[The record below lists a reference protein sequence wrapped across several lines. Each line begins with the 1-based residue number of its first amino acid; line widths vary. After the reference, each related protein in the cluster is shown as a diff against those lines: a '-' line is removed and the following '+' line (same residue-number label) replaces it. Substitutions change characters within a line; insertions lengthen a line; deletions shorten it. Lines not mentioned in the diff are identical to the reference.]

1 MRRFT
6 KYMTAVFCVGVLL
19 GGIGCGIA
27 FVEYSSLEYTG
38 RTIIGEEYVKEAS
51 FDYAVEP
58 VEGKK
63 LIVSSWHGIDN
74 VVFDDS
80 IPENTVRWVVTYNEK
95 IVEPS
100 LYYEKLTDDEYIGS
114 ACIRYYYMNGEFD
127 LFMQNKD
134 KILEDLKNNRFG
146 SYEAS
151 NDMSVD
157 IMINPGL
164 EGFVEVVY

>member
-6 KYMTAVFCVGVLL
+6 KYMTAVFCAGVLL

-38 RTIIGEEYVKEAS
+38 RHIIGEEYVTEES
-51 FDYAVEP
+51 FDYTVEP

-63 LIVSSWHGIDN
+63 LLVRNWHGFDS
-74 VVFDDS
+74 VSYDDS
-80 IPENTVRWVVTYNEK
+80 IPENTIRWVVTYNEK
-95 IVEPS
+95 IMEPS
-100 LYYEKLTDDEYIGS
+100 LYYEESQNDKYTGLAYIS
-114 ACIRYYYMNGEFD
+114 CYYMGGEFD

-134 KILEDLKNNRFG
+134 KILEDLKNNRIG
-146 SYEAS
+146 SYETAS
-151 NDMSVD
+151 GIKVKLVV
-157 IMINPGL
+157 NPNL